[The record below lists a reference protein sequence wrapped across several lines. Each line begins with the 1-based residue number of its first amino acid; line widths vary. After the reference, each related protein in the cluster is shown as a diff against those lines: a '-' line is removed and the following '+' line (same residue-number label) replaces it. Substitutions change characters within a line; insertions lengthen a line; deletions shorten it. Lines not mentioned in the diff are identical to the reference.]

1 MSGRGKPR
9 LQHRL
14 PRALVMAAPELSW
27 ILYARCLCVAQVCTF
42 QIEWFLCRAPCQTPN
57 GLGALT
63 LHSSC
68 TVCRRLCAFDS
79 VIVGGGSHCSS
90 RSRNALEPAACPRA
104 RMPLRRAPQMS
115 HVQQAPKPTVEAVQ
129 VRVLTKAGAQIQEE
143 IGASKVR
150 RPRPPR
156 S

>member
-1 MSGRGKPR
+1 MSGRGKLR

-27 ILYARCLCVAQVCTF
+27 ILFARCLCVAQVCTF

-57 GLGALT
+57 GLGTLT

-79 VIVGGGSHCSS
+79 LIVGGGSHCSS
-90 RSRNALEPAACPRA
+90 RSRNALEPAGDA
-104 RMPLRRAPQMS
+104 S
-115 HVQQAPKPTVEAVQ
+115 
-129 VRVLTKAGAQIQEE
+129 AGSTE
-143 IGASKVR
+143 
-150 RPRPPR
+150 
-156 S
+156 